1 LSFRRSKASPSR
13 DLKLQHI
20 PMLTAFR
27 QVPDHRQR
35 SAAGILDKRL
45 FNESR

>member
-1 LSFRRSKASPSR
+1 MGQSR

-27 QVPDHRQR
+27 QVPDHGQAVSGRDLGQE
-35 SAAGILDKRL
+35 ALQ
-45 FNESR
+45 